1 MTENPTLKNLKEIID
16 KHWHILNINPEYRE
30 TLKISPIIAFRKNV
44 FLKQITGTII
54 VKNKKIP

>member
-16 KHWHILNINPEYRE
+16 KHWHILNINPEYRI
-30 TLKISPIIAFRKNV
+30 ISPTIAFRKNV
-44 FLKQITGTII
+44 FLKEIIGTII